1 MKARTISARRLAPLQ
16 AGFTLIE
23 LLVVITVIGILAS
36 ILIPSIRGALKSA
49 KRARA
54 MSQIRDLDGAVKR
67 YFAEY
72 NRMPVPAGMMGQAD
86 KLFTGSDQAKV
97 VEILIN
103 SPKRVD
109 TNQNPRQI
117 VFLDLDPA
125 SFSDGNGKPLK
136 SVEDMQNQLASGTP
150 YKDPWGKDYGI
161 LMDLNF
167 DEKIAGTSGGFPD
180 IRAKV
185 AVYSGGEEGKV
196 DDPPYKTW

>member
-1 MKARTISARRLAPLQ
+1 MKARTSSARRLAPLQ

-86 KLFTGSDQAKV
+86 KLFTGST
-97 VEILIN
+97 
-103 SPKRVD
+103 R
-109 TNQNPRQI
+109 PR
-117 VFLDLDPA
+117 
-125 SFSDGNGKPLK
+125 SWK
-136 SVEDMQNQLASGTP
+136 S
-150 YKDPWGKDYGI
+150 
-161 LMDLNF
+161 
-167 DEKIAGTSGGFPD
+167 
-180 IRAKV
+180 
-185 AVYSGGEEGKV
+185 
-196 DDPPYKTW
+196 